1 MSEEF
6 NIFEDEKAQEIVW
19 NQIIQDF
26 AETKMPI
33 DTFCRIKDIGEADLR
48 EHLNIRIEEFKE
60 KEFQDSLIFE
70 KKDIVELNPEKEEKI
85 SENYQLEQYVTI
97 RHLQMEIQIPL
108 NAREEV
114 YRCIIKAVNE
124 L

>member
-6 NIFEDEKAQEIVW
+6 SIFEDEKAQEIVW

-33 DTFCRIKDIGEADLR
+33 DTFCKIKDIGEADLR

-70 KKDIVELNPEKEEKI
+70 KKDIVELNPEKEEEI

>member
-6 NIFEDEKAQEIVW
+6 SIFEDEKAQEIVW

-33 DTFCRIKDIGEADLR
+33 DTFCKIKDIGEADLR

-85 SENYQLEQYVTI
+85 SENYQLEQFVTI

>member
-1 MSEEF
+1 MSEKF
-6 NIFEDEKAQEIVW
+6 NIFEDEKVQEIVW
-19 NQIIQDF
+19 DQIIQDF

-33 DTFCRIKDIGEADLR
+33 DTFCKIKDIGEADLR

-85 SENYQLEQYVTI
+85 SENYQLEQFVTI

>member
-33 DTFCRIKDIGEADLR
+33 DTFCKIKDIGEADLR

-85 SENYQLEQYVTI
+85 SENYQLEQFVTI

-108 NAREEV
+108 NAREDV

>member
-6 NIFEDEKAQEIVW
+6 NIFEGEKVQEIVW

-26 AETKMPI
+26 AETKIPI
-33 DTFCRIKDIGEADLR
+33 GTFCKVKEIDEADLR
-48 EHLNIRIEEFKE
+48 KHLNMRIEEFKE

-85 SENYQLEQYVTI
+85 SEKYQQEQSVTI
-97 RHLQMEIQIPL
+97 RHLQMEIQIPT

-114 YRCIIKAVNE
+114 FKCIIKAVNE

>member
-33 DTFCRIKDIGEADLR
+33 DTFCKIKDIGEADLR
-48 EHLNIRIEEFKE
+48 KHLNMRIEDFKE

-70 KKDIVELNPEKEEKI
+70 KKDIVEINPEEKEEVCAK
-85 SENYQLEQYVTI
+85 NQQTQYVTI

>member
-85 SENYQLEQYVTI
+85 SENYQLEQFVTI

>member
-6 NIFEDEKAQEIVW
+6 SIFEDEKAQEIVW

-33 DTFCRIKDIGEADLR
+33 DTFCKIKDIGEADLR

>member
-1 MSEEF
+1 MSEKF
-6 NIFEDEKAQEIVW
+6 NIFEDEKVQEIVW

-33 DTFCRIKDIGEADLR
+33 DTFCKIKDIGEADLR

-85 SENYQLEQYVTI
+85 SENYQLEQFVTI

>member
-33 DTFCRIKDIGEADLR
+33 DTFCKIKDIGEADLR

-85 SENYQLEQYVTI
+85 SENYQLEQFVTI